1 MRGPRQRSQLE
12 GGVRLHYHK
21 GLLLLLAPFVV
32 GSLLLVVLPAVA
44 SAWYALTSY
53 DALSAPEFRGLGTLR
68 GLFRSDEFADAVR
81 TTAVMVAVAVPLRIG
96 GALLLALFLNRRE
109 RLAAGARTAAFMPVV
124 LPDAATALV
133 WLWVVNPVYGPAGA
147 LARGLGWEGPLL
159 LDPWGARLTLV
170 AVSSLALGEG
180 FLVLLAA
187 RRELPDAV
195 YDVARLEGASR
206 GAVFQ
211 RVTLPLLAP
220 VLGFLVARDLVMSL
234 QVTLVPTL
242 LLTNGGPLNATRTLP
257 LFVYEQGFF
266 ELRLGEAAAAA
277 VILFGATLVLV
288 AVELLVLRRWLRAL
302 GGGGGGRLL
311 TRAA

>member
-1 MRGPRQRSQLE
+1 MRRPAHRPQSAVAGW
-12 GGVRLHYHK
+12 LHYQR
-21 GLLLLLAPFVV
+21 GLVLLLAPFVV
-32 GSLLLVVLPAVA
+32 GSLLLVVLPAA
-44 SAWYALTSY
+44 TSAWYALTSY
-53 DALSAPEFRGLGTLR
+53 DALSAPEFRGLGTFR
-68 GLFRSDEFADAVR
+68 GVLRSDEFADAVR
-81 TTAVMVAVAVPLRIG
+81 ATAVMVVLAVPLRMG
-96 GALLLALFLNRRE
+96 GALLLALFLRRRE
-109 RLAAGARTAAFMPVV
+109 RLAAGARTAAFMPVL

-133 WLWVVNPVYGPAGA
+133 WLWVVNPMYGPAGA

-187 RRELPDAV
+187 RRELPEAV
-195 YDVARLEGASR
+195 YDVARLEGASG

-257 LFVYEQGFF
+257 FFVYEQGFF
-266 ELRLGEAAAAA
+266 ELRLGDAAAAA
-277 VILFGATLVLV
+277 VILFVATLVLV
-288 AVELLVLRRWLRAL
+288 VVELLVLRRWLRVL

>member
-1 MRGPRQRSQLE
+1 
-12 GGVRLHYHK
+12 
-21 GLLLLLAPFVV
+21 
-32 GSLLLVVLPAVA
+32 
-44 SAWYALTSY
+44 
-53 DALSAPEFRGLGTLR
+53 
-68 GLFRSDEFADAVR
+68 
-81 TTAVMVAVAVPLRIG
+81 MVKP
-96 GALLLALFLNRRE
+96 
-109 RLAAGARTAAFMPVV
+109 T
-124 LPDAATALV
+124 
-133 WLWVVNPVYGPAGA
+133 YGPAGV
-147 LARGLGWEGPLL
+147 LARWLEWEGPLL

-170 AVSSLALGEG
+170 AVSALALGEG

-195 YDVARLEGASR
+195 YEVARLEGASR
-206 GAVFQ
+206 GAIFQ

-257 LFVYEQGFF
+257 FFVYEQGFF
-266 ELRLGEAAAAA
+266 ELRLGDAAAAA
-277 VILFGATLVLV
+277 VVLLGATLVLV